1 MPIAALPMSDFS
13 SLKKVQSELSFLTLE
28 IMNRKRKVTILPAL
42 TPSMWKD
49 QTTRIN
55 YQLGIV
61 SLEIRH

>member
-1 MPIAALPMSDFS
+1 M
-13 SLKKVQSELSFLTLE
+13 TLE

-42 TPSMWKD
+42 TPSIRKD